1 MRQHAWKIVRFTP
14 QKALCKVPPYPDT
27 DSKDSTVF
35 QISVP
40 QRSKQ
45 ARFGQT
51 SKANLKG
58 WEELEET
65 AGVGGRGVGSSEAA
79 LARRTEAGSG
89 CQKMEW

>member
-1 MRQHAWKIVRFTP
+1 MVRFTP
-14 QKALCKVPPYPDT
+14 EKALRKVPPYPDT

-40 QRSKQ
+40 QKSKQ
-45 ARFGQT
+45 VRYGQT

-65 AGVGGRGVGSSEAA
+65 AGVGGRGVRSSEAA
-79 LARRTEAGSG
+79 LARGTEAGNG
-89 CQKMEW
+89 CQKMVW